1 MAKESVWK
9 QLFKPQF
16 VERDTE
22 IETLFGV
29 PADRAGSFVSGAA
42 LISAFMVIPAVFMA
56 ASKYSNLK
64 TFGVWAGYVIW
75 AIFLME
81 TLIFIRLEKGWGAT
95 WLKKHWLQI
104 VVIFLASPFTAI
116 VLENAIM
123 PMVAVLLSVQSFV
136 NVSLLFKLFT
146 GLKLIK
152 LLHLE
157 EVRQKIKKSAKR
169 VKWLYRTSLTSITLC
184 GLGILGSS
192 ASGGAPTP
200 LHGLKMW
207 WLLLDQA
214 ISVAPE
220 LFIVS
225 LPVVVI
231 IGGFAVIQ
239 YRWSI
244 RSKQN

>member
-1 MAKESVWK
+1 MTQESVWK

-16 VERDTE
+16 VERDSE
-22 IETLFGV
+22 IKTLFGV
-29 PADRAGSFVSGAA
+29 PAAKAGSIVSGIA
-42 LISAFMVIPAVFMA
+42 LIAAFMVIPTVFMA
-56 ASKYSNLK
+56 ASKNSSLK
-64 TFGVWAGYVIW
+64 NVGIWAGYLIWVTFVI
-75 AIFLME
+75 E
-81 TLIFIRLEKGWGAT
+81 TLIFIRLEKGWGAS

-104 VVIFLASPFTAI
+104 VVIILASPFTAA
-116 VLENAIM
+116 VLEHAVM

-136 NVSLLFKLFT
+136 NLTLLSKLLTGFK
-146 GLKLIK
+146 IVK

-157 EVRQKIKKSAKR
+157 EVRHKIKKSVKR

-207 WLLLDQA
+207 WLLIDQA
-214 ISVAPE
+214 ITVAPE

-225 LPVVVI
+225 LPVVAI
-231 IGGFAVIQ
+231 IGGFALIQ
-239 YRWSI
+239 YRWSLKS
-244 RSKQN
+244 RKN